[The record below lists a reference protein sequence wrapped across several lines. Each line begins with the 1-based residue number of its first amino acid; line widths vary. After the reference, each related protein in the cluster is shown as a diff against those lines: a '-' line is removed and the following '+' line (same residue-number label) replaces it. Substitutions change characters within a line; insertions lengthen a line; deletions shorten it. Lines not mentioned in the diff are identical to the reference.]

1 MNLRKNLGRVASTIV
16 ATALLASVATVPA
29 FAAGEPQ
36 FTGSTQAD
44 GNYVVN
50 MTKELHMDDNL
61 YQPTETFEFEVN
73 KYVHGADEVHE
84 VIEGI
89 PVSDGKDSGVTV
101 ANAAFTTGTTKQTT
115 ANVQITV
122 NKAAF
127 SEAGIYKYTLSEKAG
142 TNTNI
147 DYDDSTK
154 YLYVYV
160 KNNDAMTDVEIYGV
174 VVKDY
179 TTGDEGAVTVGD
191 KDSKFENTYGK
202 VNEENVLHNV
212 TLTKTLSGDAANLEQ
227 EFPFTITITNTTN
240 DNQVFKIWNDD
251 DGNGVEDSDEVSTI
265 TANATGA
272 TYQLGNDETVKIFGL
287 RDGDTYTIQEG
298 NMSSE
303 NNGKTNDGYT
313 VKINNEA
320 TNNGQHQDTLAGDD
334 ADEIS
339 VTYDN
344 NRTSVSP
351 TGIVMNVAPYAL
363 LVVVAVAG
371 CFVFLRKRNED

>member
-73 KYVHGADEVHE
+73 EYVHGADEVHE

-89 PVSDGKDSGVTV
+89 PVSDGKDNGVTV

-122 NKAAF
+122 NKAVF
-127 SEAGIYKYTLSEKAG
+127 SEAGIYKYTLSEKNG

-227 EFPFTITITNTTN
+227 EFPFTITITNTTS
-240 DNQVFKIWNDD
+240 DNQVFKIWNDG

-351 TGIVMNVAPYAL
+351 TGIAMNVAPYAL

>member
-50 MTKELHMDDNL
+50 MTKELHMDVNL

-73 KYVHGADEVHE
+73 EYVHGPDEVHE

-89 PVSDGKDSGVTV
+89 PVSDGKDDGVTV

-127 SEAGIYKYTLSEKAG
+127 SEAGIYKYTLSEKTG

-160 KNNDAMTDVEIYGV
+160 KNNVAMTDVEIYGV

-179 TTGDEGAVTVGD
+179 TTDDEGAVTVGD

-240 DNQVFKIWNDD
+240 DSQVFKIWNDD

-272 TYQLGNDETVKIFGL
+272 TYQLGNGETVKIFGL

-298 NMSSE
+298 NMSSA

-313 VKINNEA
+313 VKINDEA
-320 TNNGQHQDTLAGDD
+320 TNNGQHQDTLAKED
-334 ADEIS
+334 AEEIS

-351 TGIVMNVAPYAL
+351 TGIAMNVAPYAL